1 MKLLQFL
8 MQGRG
13 GQSAAVLQRYQE
25 NAEYF
30 MCACLQKGNRNV
42 QKTPGGLL
50 FWQQWNNIQFVT
62 SASFLLTVYSD
73 YLTAARKNI
82 QCPGGTVQKHSMW
95 QQSLALRDRWH
106 QFSWS
111 GKSKG
116 CSTSAP
122 RSASRKL
129 LQWYMNSPWKSFA
142 VEEARLSYR
151 HAQCHRGPGVFSA
164 LATVASDAADCLCQ
178 LFGTNTPLGFPINQT
193 RVLILPGLCNVNT
206 PPLTQCTGT
215 PL

>member
-116 CSTSAP
+116 CSE
-122 RSASRKL
+122 K
-129 LQWYMNSPWKSFA
+129 
-142 VEEARLSYR
+142 RLSEAVAVVHEFAMEVIR
-151 HAQCHRGPGVFSA
+151 RRRSEINKARRGFEVGSVGPAF
-164 LATVASDAADCLCQ
+164 
-178 LFGTNTPLGFPINQT
+178 
-193 RVLILPGLCNVNT
+193 
-206 PPLTQCTGT
+206 
-215 PL
+215 